1 MRLRWWQTLVSLVA
15 SATINHVEVHNVM
28 AEEGKAIAGIKSPPL
43 EHLAG
48 CLNEAITRLG
58 IRKDGTF
65 VVFTCRGDIAQSFLI
80 LLRRENKSELRLV
93 KTRLATSGPSKTVL
107 ATIGFRGQ
115 PALA

>member
-58 IRKDGTF
+58 IRKDGT
-65 VVFTCRGDIAQSFLI
+65 
-80 LLRRENKSELRLV
+80 LLCS
-93 KTRLATSGPSKTVL
+93 
-107 ATIGFRGQ
+107 
-115 PALA
+115 PAEAI